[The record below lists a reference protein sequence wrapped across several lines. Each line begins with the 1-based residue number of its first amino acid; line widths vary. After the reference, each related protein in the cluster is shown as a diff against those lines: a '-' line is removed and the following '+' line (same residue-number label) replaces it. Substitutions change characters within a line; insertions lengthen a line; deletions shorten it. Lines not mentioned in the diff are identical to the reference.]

1 MKEPV
6 MRTIMFY
13 MLPDRKGVSDFCHE
27 WQYVI
32 AVFPVTA
39 IDEFGEVTDYSTY
52 RLFGCNEE
60 KEFYEFSCDSQEIS
74 RVVQVEH
81 DSTPEIDLVS
91 FHNDL
96 YPEGYTGQITELR
109 EVIVAEAR
117 GE

>member
-1 MKEPV
+1 MK
-6 MRTIMFY
+6 MRTIAFY
-13 MLPDRKGVSDFCHE
+13 MLPDRERVVSFCHE

-32 AVFPVTA
+32 AILPMTA
-39 IDEFGEVTDYSTY
+39 IDASGYVVDYSTY

-60 KEFYEFSCDSQEIS
+60 REFYEFSCDCNEVS

-109 EVIVAEAR
+109 EVVVAEAC